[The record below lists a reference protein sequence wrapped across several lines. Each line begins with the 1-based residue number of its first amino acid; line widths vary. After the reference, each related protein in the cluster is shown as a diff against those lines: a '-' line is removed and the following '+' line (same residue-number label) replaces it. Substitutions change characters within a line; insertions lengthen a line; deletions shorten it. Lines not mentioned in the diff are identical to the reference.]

1 MEVQERMKKYAIIQ
15 SPNIGQ
21 LCGAVEK
28 ALNEGWEPQGGI
40 NMTVVPV
47 GMVDQKLVVVYAQAL
62 VKEVSLV

>member
-1 MEVQERMKKYAIIQ
+1 MKKYAILQ
-15 SPNIGQ
+15 SPNISQ

-28 ALNEGWEPQGGI
+28 ALNEEWELQGGI

-62 VKEVSLV
+62 VKEEALIKTS